1 MEKEK
6 KKLIEQVD
14 NDDTKGYYITKWGAS
29 KNPPY
34 NTTNFLLKKV
44 DKFDD
49 LLDELLKVFEG
60 EEFKINNILE
70 VTCYETD
77 ENGKEVEI
85 EKVTYLVLIL
95 FENIFDNLE
104 IKFFSYL
111 IYYIRYNN
119 IK

>member
-1 MEKEK
+1 MNDGTKVVFSDLLTIGK
-6 KKLIEQVD
+6 GKRKKLIEQVD

-85 EKVTYLVLIL
+85 EKSDL
-95 FENIFDNLE
+95 FSID
-104 IKFFSYL
+104 IV
-111 IYYIRYNN
+111 
-119 IK
+119 